1 MAGKEKMTKLT
12 LEELIA
18 QKEKYQRKQD
28 VFQEIA
34 LKRGT
39 DFLTIKIKKPSKA
52 LCLECLTMANN
63 IDESVQEMS
72 DIHMVYNIVV
82 EPNLKDKKLQDAYE
96 CVEPT
101 DIVEKL
107 FEIGEIGQISGHG
120 MMLAGYGTE
129 VKVIKDLK
137 N

>member
-1 MAGKEKMTKLT
+1 
-12 LEELIA
+12 
-18 QKEKYQRKQD
+18 
-28 VFQEIA
+28 
-34 LKRGT
+34 
-39 DFLTIKIKKPSKA
+39 
-52 LCLECLTMANN
+52 MANDT
-63 IDESVQEMS
+63 DESVQEMS

-82 EPNLKDKKLQDAYE
+82 EPNLKDKKLQDAYD

-129 VKVIKDLK
+129 VKVVKDLK
-137 N
+137 KLICSDGDMQLLHHYIQKRF